1 MKFYCIRWFDALQG
15 WRLRWAETQ
24 SGAQRVAY
32 EVATQKHVSKLPTI
46 ETIELHPSRF
56 AVVDWLNRN
65 HTSGNA

>member
-1 MKFYCIRWFDALQG
+1 MKFYCIQWFDALQG

-24 SGAQRVAY
+24 TAARQVASDI
-32 EVATQKHVSKLPTI
+32 AMQKYVSKLPTI
-46 ETIELHPSRF
+46 EMIELVPARY